1 MPEQRIQ
8 QHFIDS
14 ADLKYQ
20 LAPQLAPA
28 IHAAIQVIVH
38 CLTNGGKVLA
48 AASGASAALAQ
59 QWALWGVAGF
69 ERARPGLATLALA
82 ADAPLLAPQ
91 VCALGLS
98 GDVLLLLAAP
108 GEEAAVLP
116 ALQAAQERDL
126 TVLLL
131 CASQAGVLSGRL
143 QEHDVLLAVPHTR
156 PSRVREIHTLVLH
169 CLCDGVDLQ
178 LLGEQESL
186 E

>member
-8 QHFIDS
+8 QQFIDS

-20 LAPQLAPA
+20 LAPLLSPA
-28 IHAAIQVIVH
+28 IHAAIQVIVN

-48 AASGASAALAQ
+48 GATGASAALAQ

-69 ERARPGLATLALA
+69 ERERPGLATLALSANA
-82 ADAPLLAPQ
+82 ALLAPQ
-91 VCALGLS
+91 VQALGLA
-98 GDVLLLLAAP
+98 GDVLLLFVAP
-108 GEEAAVLP
+108 GEEPSALA

-131 CASQAGVLSGRL
+131 CASQATALSSLL
-143 QEHDVLLAVPHTR
+143 QEHDVLLAVPHHRT
-156 PSRVREIHTLVLH
+156 SRVREVHALMLH
-169 CLCDGVDLQ
+169 CLCDGVDTQ
-178 LLGEQESL
+178 LLGEQESF